1 MLVTINSGIIRER
14 NFVPVKVEVEVTKG
28 VGIHLVGGLPDQSV
42 KETLLRTVTALQAN
56 GYRFPGEKII
66 INIAPMSLRKKN
78 TSGLD
83 LPIALGIIYATG
95 QRPLPEDI
103 DKWVICGELGLDG
116 SVRNSAGG
124 IFLAEYCLENGLTAM
139 MPKGNSRELLP
150 MCTNKEYRV
159 LIPGTIQE
167 AVEMLGSEGAALR
180 EEKDF
185 YKVMESEFHTECE
198 AAERGIPES
207 DFERLTDAEQRAVL
221 IAAAGGFDM
230 LAVGDRGRLIAHA
243 LREII
248 PVQGEMA
255 VLDTAKNYS
264 ALSCPWNGV
273 REVKP
278 LRDVNPYTSIAAE
291 WGECAKA
298 HGGVL
303 YVEDS
308 HLLGKS
314 GRDILSVVRHD
325 HEVTVSRLDAKSVFP
340 ADFLTVLACPEDA
353 DRKTVRYT
361 TVEYPELPATVEISA
376 SSERTFPGKMN
387 ARQARGAVLRVREVQ
402 KGRGEGLTAR
412 LNTRD
417 TLSIYNA
424 VDSECDALIDRLQ
437 TALGLSASRLA
448 DLCKIARTIAD
459 IEYCA
464 DIRKEHFAEAA
475 SFLFFTR

>member
-1 MLVTINSGIIRER
+1 MLVTINSGIIKER

-28 VGIHLVGGLPDQSV
+28 VGIHMVGLPDISV
-42 KETLLRTVTALQAN
+42 KEALLRTVTALRAK

-103 DKWVICGELGLDG
+103 DKYVICGELGLDG

-159 LIPGTIQE
+159 LIPGTVDE
-167 AVEMLGSEGAALR
+167 AADMVDVAAGAALR

-198 AAERGIPES
+198 AAEKGTPES
-207 DFERLTDAEQRAVL
+207 DFEKLTDAEQRAVL

-248 PVQGEMA
+248 PVQGETV

-278 LRDVNPYTSIAAE
+278 LRDVGPYTSIAAV

-314 GRDILSVVRHD
+314 GRDVLSAVRHD

-353 DRKTVRYT
+353 DRKNVRYT

-376 SSERTFPGKMN
+376 SSERTLPGKMN
-387 ARQARGAVLRVREVQ
+387 ARQARGSVLRVREVQ
-402 KGRGEGLTAR
+402 KGRDEGLTAR

-417 TLSIYNA
+417 AISIYNA
-424 VDSECDALIDRLQ
+424 VDSECDALIDRLLDG
-437 TALGLSASRLA
+437 LGLRASRLA

-464 DIRKEHFAEAA
+464 EIRKEHFAEAA

>member
-28 VGIHLVGGLPDQSV
+28 IGVALCGLPDQSV
-42 KETLLRTVTALQAN
+42 KETLLRTVNALQAN
-56 GYRFPGEKII
+56 GYRVPGEKII

-95 QRPLPEDI
+95 QRPLPEDL

-150 MCTNKEYRV
+150 MCNKKEYRV
-159 LIPGTIQE
+159 LIPETIQE

-185 YKVMESEFHTECE
+185 YKVMESEFYAECE
-198 AAERGIPES
+198 VAEKRIPES
-207 DFERLTDAEQRAVL
+207 DFEKLTDAEQRAVL

-248 PVQGEMA
+248 PVQGETS

-278 LRDVNPYTSIAAE
+278 LRDVNPYASIAAE

-308 HLLGKS
+308 HLLSKS
-314 GRDILSVVRHD
+314 GRDVLSVVRHD

-376 SSERTFPGKMN
+376 SSERTLPGKMN
-387 ARQARGAVLRVREVQ
+387 ARQAMGTVLRVRETQ
-402 KGRGEGLTAR
+402 KGRGESLTAR

-424 VDSECDALIDRLQ
+424 VDSECDTLIDRLQ
-437 TALGLSASRLA
+437 AALGLSASRLA

-464 DIRKEHFAEAA
+464 EIRKEHFAEAA